1 MQADSFKEFPKIELH
16 LHLDCSLSFDVVKQI
31 DSNITL
37 KDYKKLFQASPN
49 CTSLKDYISCADRA
63 IELMQPKENLELIVE
78 DLFKQLKND
87 NVIYAEIRFA
97 PLLHCDKN
105 LTESEVVKIVS
116 DSSLL
121 CSKKYKI
128 DYGLI
133 LCTLR
138 HYTKDQSIR
147 TAKLVNDLAKKIRKK
162 VSIGFRLNPNVD
174 AKTHKNISTGKA
186 ENKFGLSIKNFKV
199 FLKTVKTFKYVK
211 LDALSVHIGSQIL
224 NDAPFKKT
232 LNVMSK
238 LIKELKLN
246 LKYVDL
252 GGGFGINY
260 TDKVKPINLSKYSKL
275 VHNFSKKLNCRII
288 FEPGRSIIG
297 NTGLLISKIQFIK
310 KGTNKNFIILD
321 AGMNDFMR
329 PALYEA
335 FHKIIPIS
343 KKSSRMKGKIEFVGP
358 ICESTCKFGVYKNY
372 PKIDENDF
380 VAITNVGAYGSS
392 LSSNYNT
399 RPLVAEILI
408 NKNKLRYIRK
418 RQNLL
423 KLINS

>member
-1 MQADSFKEFPKIELH
+1 MQNLRYVGKNLFVEK
-16 LHLDCSLSFDVVKQI
+16 LSIKNILKKNKTPFYIYSENQITYNFLKFANTFRKTNPLICFAAKSNSNSNILRILGRLGAGADVV
-31 DSNITL
+31 SGGELL
-37 KDYKKLFQASPN
+37 KALKAGIKPN
-49 CTSLKDYISCADRA
+49 KIVFSGVGKTEEELKIA
-63 IELMQPKENLELIVE
+63 INKRILLI
-78 DLFKQLKND
+78 N
-87 NVIYAEIRFA
+87 
-97 PLLHCDKN
+97 C
-105 LTESEVVKIVS
+105 ESES
-116 DSSLL
+116 E
-121 CSKKYKI
+121 
-128 DYGLI
+128 
-133 LCTLR
+133 
-138 HYTKDQSIR
+138 
-147 TAKLVNDLAKKIRKK
+147 AKLVNNLAKKLKKK

-186 ENKFGLSIKNFKV
+186 ENKFGLSIKNFKI
-199 FLKTVKTFKYVK
+199 FLKTINSFKNIK

-224 NDAPFKKT
+224 NDAPFRKT
-232 LNVMSK
+232 LSVMSK

-260 TDKVKPINLSKYSKL
+260 TDKEKPINLNKYSKL
-275 VHNFSKKLNCRII
+275 VHNFAKKLKCRII

-343 KKSSRMKGKIEFVGP
+343 KKSSRMKDKIEFVGP

-372 PKIDENDF
+372 PKVNENDF

-399 RPLVAEILI
+399 RPLIAEILI

-418 RQNLL
+418 KQNLL

>member
-1 MQADSFKEFPKIELH
+1 MQNLRYVGKNLFVEKLSIKNILKKNKTPFYIYSENQITFNFLKFANTFKKTNPLICFAAKSNSNSNILRI
-16 LHLDCSLSFDVVKQI
+16 LGRLGAGADVV
-31 DSNITL
+31 SGGELL
-37 KDYKKLFQASPN
+37 KALKAGIKPN
-49 CTSLKDYISCADRA
+49 KIVFSGVGKTEEELKIA
-63 IELMQPKENLELIVE
+63 INKRILLI
-78 DLFKQLKND
+78 N
-87 NVIYAEIRFA
+87 
-97 PLLHCDKN
+97 C
-105 LTESEVVKIVS
+105 ESENE
-116 DSSLL
+116 
-121 CSKKYKI
+121 
-128 DYGLI
+128 
-133 LCTLR
+133 
-138 HYTKDQSIR
+138 
-147 TAKLVNDLAKKIRKK
+147 AKLINNLAKKLKKK

-186 ENKFGLSIKNFKV
+186 ENKFGLSIKNFKI
-199 FLKTVKTFKYVK
+199 FLKTINSFKNIK

-224 NDAPFKKT
+224 NDAPFRKT

-260 TDKVKPINLSKYSKL
+260 TDKEKPINLNKYSKL
-275 VHNFSKKLNCRII
+275 VHNFAKKLKCRII

-343 KKSSRMKGKIEFVGP
+343 KKSSRMKDKIEFVGP

-372 PKIDENDF
+372 PKVNENDF

-399 RPLVAEILI
+399 RPLIAEILI

-418 RQNLL
+418 KQNLL

>member
-1 MQADSFKEFPKIELH
+1 MQNLRYVGNNLFVEKLSIKNILKKNKTPFYIYSESQIAFNFLKFANTFKKTDPLICFAAKSNSNLNILRV
-16 LHLDCSLSFDVVKQI
+16 LGKLGAGADVV
-31 DSNITL
+31 SGGELL
-37 KDYKKLFQASPN
+37 KALKAGIRPNKIVFSGVGKTEEELKIAINKKILLIN
-49 CTSLKDYISCADRA
+49 C
-63 IELMQPKENLELIVE
+63 
-78 DLFKQLKND
+78 
-87 NVIYAEIRFA
+87 
-97 PLLHCDKN
+97 
-105 LTESEVVKIVS
+105 ESES
-116 DSSLL
+116 E
-121 CSKKYKI
+121 
-128 DYGLI
+128 
-133 LCTLR
+133 
-138 HYTKDQSIR
+138 
-147 TAKLVNDLAKKIRKK
+147 AKLVNNLAKKLRKK

-199 FLKTVKTFKYVK
+199 FLKKVKTFKNVK
-211 LDALSVHIGSQIL
+211 LEALSVHIGSQIL
-224 NDAPFKKT
+224 NDTPFRKT

-260 TDKVKPINLSKYSKL
+260 TDKEKPINLSKYSKL
-275 VHNFSKKLNCRII
+275 VHNFSKKLNCKII

-310 KGTNKNFIILD
+310 KGANKNFIILD

-358 ICESTCKFGVYKNY
+358 ICETTCKFGVYKNY
-372 PKIDENDF
+372 PKINENEF

-418 RQNLL
+418 KQNLL

>member
-1 MQADSFKEFPKIELH
+1 MQNLRYVGNNLFVEKLSIKNILKKNKTPFYIYSESQIAFNFLKFANTFKKTDPLICFAAKSNSNLNILRV
-16 LHLDCSLSFDVVKQI
+16 LGKLGAGADVV
-31 DSNITL
+31 SGGELL
-37 KDYKKLFQASPN
+37 KALKAGIRPNKIVFSGVGKTEEELKIAINKKILLIN
-49 CTSLKDYISCADRA
+49 C
-63 IELMQPKENLELIVE
+63 
-78 DLFKQLKND
+78 
-87 NVIYAEIRFA
+87 
-97 PLLHCDKN
+97 
-105 LTESEVVKIVS
+105 ESES
-116 DSSLL
+116 E
-121 CSKKYKI
+121 
-128 DYGLI
+128 
-133 LCTLR
+133 
-138 HYTKDQSIR
+138 
-147 TAKLVNDLAKKIRKK
+147 AKLVNNLAKKLRKK

-186 ENKFGLSIKNFKV
+186 ENKFGLSIKNFKI
-199 FLKTVKTFKYVK
+199 FLKTVKTFKNVK
-211 LDALSVHIGSQIL
+211 LEALSVHIGSQIL
-224 NDAPFKKT
+224 NDTPFRKT

-260 TDKVKPINLSKYSKL
+260 TDKEKPINLSKYSKL
-275 VHNFSKKLNCRII
+275 VHNFSKKLNCKII

-310 KGTNKNFIILD
+310 KGANKNFIILD

-358 ICESTCKFGVYKNY
+358 ICETTCKFGVYKNY
-372 PKIDENDF
+372 PKINENEF

-418 RQNLL
+418 KQNLL

>member
-1 MQADSFKEFPKIELH
+1 MQNLRYVGKNLFVEKLSIKNILKKNKTPFYIYSENQIAFNFLRFANTFKKTNPLICFAAKSNSNLNILRI
-16 LHLDCSLSFDVVKQI
+16 LGKLGAGADVV
-31 DSNITL
+31 SGGELL
-37 KDYKKLFQASPN
+37 KALKAGIKPNKIVFSGVGKTEEELKIAIGKKILLIN
-49 CTSLKDYISCADRA
+49 C
-63 IELMQPKENLELIVE
+63 
-78 DLFKQLKND
+78 
-87 NVIYAEIRFA
+87 
-97 PLLHCDKN
+97 
-105 LTESEVVKIVS
+105 ESES
-116 DSSLL
+116 E
-121 CSKKYKI
+121 
-128 DYGLI
+128 
-133 LCTLR
+133 
-138 HYTKDQSIR
+138 
-147 TAKLVNDLAKKIRKK
+147 AKLVNNLAKKLRKK

-199 FLKTVKTFKYVK
+199 FLKTIKSFKNIK

-224 NDAPFKKT
+224 NDAPFRKT

-260 TDKVKPINLSKYSKL
+260 TDKEKPINLSSYSKL
-275 VHNFSKKLNCRII
+275 VHNFSKKLNCKII

-297 NTGLLISKIQFIK
+297 STGLLISKIQFIK
-310 KGTNKNFIILD
+310 KGANKNFIILD

-343 KKSSRMKGKIEFVGP
+343 KKLSRMRRKIEFVGP

-372 PKIDENDF
+372 PKINENEF

-399 RPLVAEILI
+399 RPLIAEILI
-408 NKNKLRYIRK
+408 NKKKLRYIRK
-418 RQNLL
+418 KQNLL

>member
-1 MQADSFKEFPKIELH
+1 MQNLRYVGKNLFVEK
-16 LHLDCSLSFDVVKQI
+16 LSIRNILKKNKTPFYIYSENQITYNFLKFANTFRKTNPLICFAAKSNSNSNILGILGRLGAGADVV
-31 DSNITL
+31 SGGELL
-37 KDYKKLFQASPN
+37 KALKAGIKPN
-49 CTSLKDYISCADRA
+49 KIVFSGVGKTEEELKIA
-63 IELMQPKENLELIVE
+63 INKRILLI
-78 DLFKQLKND
+78 N
-87 NVIYAEIRFA
+87 
-97 PLLHCDKN
+97 C
-105 LTESEVVKIVS
+105 ESES
-116 DSSLL
+116 E
-121 CSKKYKI
+121 
-128 DYGLI
+128 
-133 LCTLR
+133 
-138 HYTKDQSIR
+138 
-147 TAKLVNDLAKKIRKK
+147 AKLVNNLAKKLKKK

-186 ENKFGLSIKNFKV
+186 ENKFGLSIKNFKI
-199 FLKTVKTFKYVK
+199 FLKTINSFKNIK

-224 NDAPFKKT
+224 NDAPFRKT

-260 TDKVKPINLSKYSKL
+260 TDKEKPINLNKYSKL
-275 VHNFSKKLNCRII
+275 VHNFAKKLKCRII

-343 KKSSRMKGKIEFVGP
+343 KKSSRMKDKIEFVGP

-372 PKIDENDF
+372 PKVNENDF

-399 RPLVAEILI
+399 RPLIAEILI

-418 RQNLL
+418 KQNLL

>member
-1 MQADSFKEFPKIELH
+1 MQNLRYVGNNLFVEKLSIKNILKKNKTPFYIYSENQIAFNFLKFANTFKKTNPLICFAAKSNSNLNILRI
-16 LHLDCSLSFDVVKQI
+16 LGKLGAGADVV
-31 DSNITL
+31 SGGELL
-37 KDYKKLFQASPN
+37 KALKAGIRPNKIVFSGVGKTEEELKIAINKKILLIN
-49 CTSLKDYISCADRA
+49 C
-63 IELMQPKENLELIVE
+63 
-78 DLFKQLKND
+78 
-87 NVIYAEIRFA
+87 
-97 PLLHCDKN
+97 
-105 LTESEVVKIVS
+105 ESES
-116 DSSLL
+116 E
-121 CSKKYKI
+121 
-128 DYGLI
+128 
-133 LCTLR
+133 
-138 HYTKDQSIR
+138 
-147 TAKLVNDLAKKIRKK
+147 AKLINNLSRKLRKK

-199 FLKTVKTFKYVK
+199 FLKTVKTFKNVK
-211 LDALSVHIGSQIL
+211 LEALSVHIGSQIL
-224 NDAPFKKT
+224 NDTPFRKT

-260 TDKVKPINLSKYSKL
+260 SDKEKPINLSKYSKL
-275 VHNFSKKLNCRII
+275 VHNFSKKLNCKII

-310 KGTNKNFIILD
+310 KGANKNFIILD

-358 ICESTCKFGVYKNY
+358 ICETTCKFGVYKNY
-372 PKIDENDF
+372 PKINENEF

-418 RQNLL
+418 KQNLL

>member
-1 MQADSFKEFPKIELH
+1 M
-16 LHLDCSLSFDVVKQI
+16 
-31 DSNITL
+31 
-37 KDYKKLFQASPN
+37 
-49 CTSLKDYISCADRA
+49 
-63 IELMQPKENLELIVE
+63 
-78 DLFKQLKND
+78 
-87 NVIYAEIRFA
+87 
-97 PLLHCDKN
+97 
-105 LTESEVVKIVS
+105 
-116 DSSLL
+116 
-121 CSKKYKI
+121 
-128 DYGLI
+128 
-133 LCTLR
+133 
-138 HYTKDQSIR
+138 
-147 TAKLVNDLAKKIRKK
+147 RKK
-162 VSIGFRLNPNVD
+162 VSVGFRLNPNVD

-186 ENKFGLSIKNFKV
+186 ENKFGLSIKNFKA
-199 FLKTVKTFKYVK
+199 FLKTIESFKNVK
-211 LDALSVHIGSQIL
+211 LEALSVHIGSQIL
-224 NDAPFKKT
+224 NDAPFRKT

-260 TDKVKPINLSKYSKL
+260 TDKEKPINLSKYSKL

-335 FHKIIPIS
+335 FHKIIPVS
-343 KKSSRMKGKIEFVGP
+343 KKSSRMRGKIEFVGP

-372 PKIDENDF
+372 PKIHENEF

-418 RQNLL
+418 KQNLF

>member
-1 MQADSFKEFPKIELH
+1 MQNLRYVGNNLFVEKLSIKNILKKNKTPFYIYSESQIAFNFLKFANTFKKTDPLICFAAKSNSNLNILRV
-16 LHLDCSLSFDVVKQI
+16 LGKLGAGADVV
-31 DSNITL
+31 SGGELL
-37 KDYKKLFQASPN
+37 KALKAGIRPNKIVFSGVGKTEEELKIAINKKILLIN
-49 CTSLKDYISCADRA
+49 C
-63 IELMQPKENLELIVE
+63 
-78 DLFKQLKND
+78 
-87 NVIYAEIRFA
+87 
-97 PLLHCDKN
+97 
-105 LTESEVVKIVS
+105 ESES
-116 DSSLL
+116 E
-121 CSKKYKI
+121 
-128 DYGLI
+128 
-133 LCTLR
+133 
-138 HYTKDQSIR
+138 
-147 TAKLVNDLAKKIRKK
+147 AKLVNNLSKKLRKK

-199 FLKTVKTFKYVK
+199 FLKTVKTFKNVK
-211 LDALSVHIGSQIL
+211 LEALSVHIGSQIL
-224 NDAPFKKT
+224 NDTPFRKT

-260 TDKVKPINLSKYSKL
+260 TDKEKPINLSKYSKL
-275 VHNFSKKLNCRII
+275 VHNFSKKLNCKII

-310 KGTNKNFIILD
+310 KGANKNFIILD

-358 ICESTCKFGVYKNY
+358 ICETTCKFGVYKNY
-372 PKIDENDF
+372 PKINENEF

>member
-1 MQADSFKEFPKIELH
+1 MQNLRYVGKNLFVEKLSIKNILKKNKTPFYIYSENQIAFNFLRFANTFKKTNPLICFAAKSNSNLNILRI
-16 LHLDCSLSFDVVKQI
+16 LGKLGAGADVV
-31 DSNITL
+31 SGGELL
-37 KDYKKLFQASPN
+37 KALKAGIRPNKIVFSGVGKTEEELKIAINKKILLIN
-49 CTSLKDYISCADRA
+49 C
-63 IELMQPKENLELIVE
+63 
-78 DLFKQLKND
+78 
-87 NVIYAEIRFA
+87 
-97 PLLHCDKN
+97 
-105 LTESEVVKIVS
+105 ESES
-116 DSSLL
+116 E
-121 CSKKYKI
+121 
-128 DYGLI
+128 
-133 LCTLR
+133 
-138 HYTKDQSIR
+138 
-147 TAKLVNDLAKKIRKK
+147 AKLVNNLAKKLRKK
-162 VSIGFRLNPNVD
+162 VSVGFRLNPNVD
-174 AKTHKNISTGKA
+174 AKTHRNISTGKA
-186 ENKFGLSIKNFKV
+186 ENKFGLSIKNFKI
-199 FLKTVKTFKYVK
+199 FLKTSKSFKNIK

-224 NDAPFKKT
+224 NDAPFRKT

-238 LIKELKLN
+238 LIRELKLN

-260 TDKVKPINLSKYSKL
+260 TDKEKPINLSKYSKL

-288 FEPGRSIIG
+288 FEPGRSIVG

-310 KGTNKNFIILD
+310 KGANKNFIILD

-343 KKSSRMKGKIEFVGP
+343 KKSSIMRGKIEFVGP

-372 PKIDENDF
+372 PKVNENDF

-399 RPLVAEILI
+399 RPLIAEILI

-418 RQNLL
+418 KQNLL

>member
-1 MQADSFKEFPKIELH
+1 MQNLRYVGNNLFVEKLSIKNILKKNKTPFYIYSENQIAFNFLKFANTFKKTDPLICFAAKSNSNLNILRV
-16 LHLDCSLSFDVVKQI
+16 LGKLGAGADVV
-31 DSNITL
+31 SGGELL
-37 KDYKKLFQASPN
+37 KALKAGIRPNKIVFSGVGKTEEELKIAINKKILLIN
-49 CTSLKDYISCADRA
+49 C
-63 IELMQPKENLELIVE
+63 
-78 DLFKQLKND
+78 
-87 NVIYAEIRFA
+87 
-97 PLLHCDKN
+97 
-105 LTESEVVKIVS
+105 ESES
-116 DSSLL
+116 E
-121 CSKKYKI
+121 
-128 DYGLI
+128 
-133 LCTLR
+133 
-138 HYTKDQSIR
+138 
-147 TAKLVNDLAKKIRKK
+147 AKLVNNLSKKLRKK

-199 FLKTVKTFKYVK
+199 FLKTVKTFKNVK
-211 LDALSVHIGSQIL
+211 LEALSVHIGSQIL
-224 NDAPFKKT
+224 NDTPFRKT

-260 TDKVKPINLSKYSKL
+260 TDKEKPINLSKYSKL
-275 VHNFSKKLNCRII
+275 VHNFSKKLNCKII

-310 KGTNKNFIILD
+310 KGANKNFIILD

-358 ICESTCKFGVYKNY
+358 ICETTCKFGVYKNY
-372 PKIDENDF
+372 PKINENEF

-418 RQNLL
+418 KQNLL

>member
-1 MQADSFKEFPKIELH
+1 MQNLKYVEKNLFIEKLSIKNILKKNKTPFYIYSENQITLNFLKFVNTFKKTNPLICFAAKSNSNLNILRV
-16 LHLDCSLSFDVVKQI
+16 LGRLGAGADVV
-31 DSNITL
+31 SGGELL
-37 KDYKKLFQASPN
+37 KALKAGIRPNKIVFSGVGKTEEELKLAINKKILLIN
-49 CTSLKDYISCADRA
+49 C
-63 IELMQPKENLELIVE
+63 
-78 DLFKQLKND
+78 
-87 NVIYAEIRFA
+87 
-97 PLLHCDKN
+97 
-105 LTESEVVKIVS
+105 ESES
-116 DSSLL
+116 E
-121 CSKKYKI
+121 
-128 DYGLI
+128 
-133 LCTLR
+133 
-138 HYTKDQSIR
+138 
-147 TAKLVNDLAKKIRKK
+147 AKLINNLARKLRKK

-186 ENKFGLSIKNFKV
+186 ENKFGLSIKNFKI
-199 FLKTVKTFKYVK
+199 FFKTIKSFKNIK

-224 NDAPFKKT
+224 NDIPFRKT
-232 LNVMSK
+232 LNVMNN
-238 LIKELKLN
+238 LITELKLK

-260 TDKVKPINLSKYSKL
+260 TDKEKPINLSKYSKL

-297 NTGLLISKIQFIK
+297 NTGILVSKIQFIK
-310 KGTNKNFIILD
+310 KGTNKDFIILD

-343 KKSSRMKGKIEFVGP
+343 KKTSKMKGKIEFVGP
-358 ICESTCKFGVYKNY
+358 ICESTCKFGVYNNFSKVNE
-372 PKIDENDF
+372 KDF

-399 RPLVAEILI
+399 RPLIAEILV
-408 NKNKLRYIRK
+408 NKNKVRYIRK
-418 RQNLL
+418 KQNLL

>member
-1 MQADSFKEFPKIELH
+1 MQNLRYVGNNLFVEKLSIKNILKKNKTPFYIYSESQIAFNFLKFANTFKKTDPLICFAAKSNSNLNILRV
-16 LHLDCSLSFDVVKQI
+16 LGKLGAGADVV
-31 DSNITL
+31 SGGELL
-37 KDYKKLFQASPN
+37 KALKAGIRPNKIVFSGVGKTEEELKIAINKKILLIN
-49 CTSLKDYISCADRA
+49 C
-63 IELMQPKENLELIVE
+63 
-78 DLFKQLKND
+78 
-87 NVIYAEIRFA
+87 
-97 PLLHCDKN
+97 
-105 LTESEVVKIVS
+105 ESES
-116 DSSLL
+116 E
-121 CSKKYKI
+121 
-128 DYGLI
+128 
-133 LCTLR
+133 
-138 HYTKDQSIR
+138 
-147 TAKLVNDLAKKIRKK
+147 AKLVNNLAKKLRKK

-199 FLKTVKTFKYVK
+199 FLKTVKTFKNVK
-211 LDALSVHIGSQIL
+211 LEALSVHIGSQIL
-224 NDAPFKKT
+224 NDTPFRKT

-260 TDKVKPINLSKYSKL
+260 TDKEKPINLSKYSKL
-275 VHNFSKKLNCRII
+275 VHNFSKKINCRII

-310 KGTNKNFIILD
+310 KGANKNFIILD

-358 ICESTCKFGVYKNY
+358 ICETTCKFGVYKNY
-372 PKIDENDF
+372 PKINENEF

-418 RQNLL
+418 KQNLL

>member
-1 MQADSFKEFPKIELH
+1 MQNLRYVGNNLFVEKLSIKNILKKNKTPFYIYSESQIAFNFLKFANTFKKTDPLICFAAKSNSNLNILRV
-16 LHLDCSLSFDVVKQI
+16 LGKLGAGADVV
-31 DSNITL
+31 SGGELL
-37 KDYKKLFQASPN
+37 KALKAGIRPNKIVFSGVGKTEEELKIAINKKILLIN
-49 CTSLKDYISCADRA
+49 C
-63 IELMQPKENLELIVE
+63 
-78 DLFKQLKND
+78 
-87 NVIYAEIRFA
+87 
-97 PLLHCDKN
+97 
-105 LTESEVVKIVS
+105 ESES
-116 DSSLL
+116 E
-121 CSKKYKI
+121 
-128 DYGLI
+128 
-133 LCTLR
+133 
-138 HYTKDQSIR
+138 
-147 TAKLVNDLAKKIRKK
+147 AKLINNLAKKLRKK

-199 FLKTVKTFKYVK
+199 FLKTVKTFKNVK
-211 LDALSVHIGSQIL
+211 LEALSVHIGSQIL
-224 NDAPFKKT
+224 NDTPFRKT

-260 TDKVKPINLSKYSKL
+260 TDKEKPINLSKYSKL
-275 VHNFSKKLNCRII
+275 VHNFSKKLNCKII

-310 KGTNKNFIILD
+310 KGANKNFIILD

-358 ICESTCKFGVYKNY
+358 ICETTCKFGVYKNY
-372 PKIDENDF
+372 PKINENEF

-418 RQNLL
+418 KQNLL

>member
-1 MQADSFKEFPKIELH
+1 MQNLRYVGKNLFVEK
-16 LHLDCSLSFDVVKQI
+16 LSIKNILKKNKTPFYIYSENQITYNFLNFANTFRKTNPLICFAAKSNSNSNILRILGRLGAGADVV
-31 DSNITL
+31 SGGELL
-37 KDYKKLFQASPN
+37 KALKAGIKPN
-49 CTSLKDYISCADRA
+49 KIVFSGVGKTEEELKIA
-63 IELMQPKENLELIVE
+63 INKRILLI
-78 DLFKQLKND
+78 N
-87 NVIYAEIRFA
+87 
-97 PLLHCDKN
+97 C
-105 LTESEVVKIVS
+105 ESES
-116 DSSLL
+116 E
-121 CSKKYKI
+121 
-128 DYGLI
+128 
-133 LCTLR
+133 
-138 HYTKDQSIR
+138 
-147 TAKLVNDLAKKIRKK
+147 AKLVNNLAKKLKKK

-186 ENKFGLSIKNFKV
+186 ENKFGLSIKNFKI
-199 FLKTVKTFKYVK
+199 FLKTINSFKNIK

-224 NDAPFKKT
+224 NDAPFRKT

-260 TDKVKPINLSKYSKL
+260 TDKEKPINLNKYSKL
-275 VHNFSKKLNCRII
+275 VHNFAKKLKCRII

-343 KKSSRMKGKIEFVGP
+343 KKSSRMKDKIEFVGP

-372 PKIDENDF
+372 PKVNENDF

-399 RPLVAEILI
+399 RPLIAEILI

-418 RQNLL
+418 KQNLL

>member
-1 MQADSFKEFPKIELH
+1 MQNLRYVGKNLFVEK
-16 LHLDCSLSFDVVKQI
+16 LSIKNILKKNKTPFYIYSENQITYNFLKFANTFRKTNPLICFAAKSNSNSNILGILGRLGAGADVV
-31 DSNITL
+31 SGGELL
-37 KDYKKLFQASPN
+37 KALKAGIKPN
-49 CTSLKDYISCADRA
+49 KIVFSGVGKTEEELKIA
-63 IELMQPKENLELIVE
+63 INKRILLI
-78 DLFKQLKND
+78 N
-87 NVIYAEIRFA
+87 
-97 PLLHCDKN
+97 C
-105 LTESEVVKIVS
+105 ESES
-116 DSSLL
+116 E
-121 CSKKYKI
+121 
-128 DYGLI
+128 
-133 LCTLR
+133 
-138 HYTKDQSIR
+138 
-147 TAKLVNDLAKKIRKK
+147 AKLVNNLAKKLKKK

-186 ENKFGLSIKNFKV
+186 ENKFGLSIKNFKI
-199 FLKTVKTFKYVK
+199 FLKTINSFKNIK

-224 NDAPFKKT
+224 NDAPFRKT

-260 TDKVKPINLSKYSKL
+260 TDKEKPINLNKYSKL
-275 VHNFSKKLNCRII
+275 VHNFAKKLKCRII

-343 KKSSRMKGKIEFVGP
+343 KRSSRMKDKIEFVGP

-372 PKIDENDF
+372 PKVNENDF

-399 RPLVAEILI
+399 RPLIAEILI

-418 RQNLL
+418 KQNLL